1 MSAPGVLLPST
12 GLATSAV
19 ADTCVLNLW
28 FDPNDE
34 FPIGGQEVVVGTTPI
49 VPDNPAQEGKT
60 FLGWYADKNFKWRFD
75 FSQPMYE
82 DADIYARFVP
92 DGDVIR
98 LDLWFHP
105 DDAYPVVTALMA
117 KGDTP
122 DYPATPDP
130 EGLTFLGWYADPNY
144 TTFFDFSQPLYKN
157 TNVYARLVPDEN
169 VIGLIFWFDPYGD
182 TPIAGQDVERGTPP
196 VKPDDPYH
204 EGEIFLGWFSDKE
217 YTTLFD
223 FTKPLYEDT
232 NVYAC
237 FAAISPTLT
246 SVANSANGVKLTWGA
261 VKGVHRYAIYR
272 KAVGESKYT
281 RYTVTAST
289 SYTDRNSV
297 NGTYYYYR
305 VMALDAN
312 GKALGDWS
320 SARGITCVRNVTPTI
335 TGIKNTGSGV
345 RIVWDKVP
353 GAAKYAIYRKAA
365 GESKYIRY
373 TVTASTYYTDT
384 KAVNGTYYYY
394 RLLCLDASGKAIGD
408 WSTARGITCSR

>member
-1 MSAPGVLLPST
+1 MKRYEKLICGLLAFVMMFALLPPAVLAST
-12 GLATSAV
+12 AASTV
-19 ADTCVLNLW
+19 VLNLW
-28 FDPNDE
+28 FDPDDE
-34 FPIGGQEVVVGTTPI
+34 YPVGSQEVVVGTTPI

-82 DADIYARFVP
+82 NADIYARFVP

-237 FAAISPTLT
+237 FAAISPTIT
-246 SVANSANGVKLTWGA
+246 SVGNSADGVKLA
-261 VKGVHRYAIYR
+261 
-272 KAVGESKYT
+272 
-281 RYTVTAST
+281 
-289 SYTDRNSV
+289 
-297 NGTYYYYR
+297 
-305 VMALDAN
+305 
-312 GKALGDWS
+312 
-320 SARGITCVRNVTPTI
+320 
-335 TGIKNTGSGV
+335 
-345 RIVWDKVP
+345 
-353 GAAKYAIYRKAA
+353 
-365 GESKYIRY
+365 
-373 TVTASTYYTDT
+373 
-384 KAVNGTYYYY
+384 
-394 RLLCLDASGKAIGD
+394 
-408 WSTARGITCSR
+408 